1 MRLLACLAFLLIL
14 ATPCV
19 AQTDDGQKVHRCIG
33 EHGEIVFSGIACT
46 GAEVRAG
53 PRASSSPT
61 ASATAA
67 VAMACPRSPDA
78 LRDVFADAL
87 TRRDTNAIASLVRW
101 DGVGGAEARERLKEI
116 AELGQRPLIGV
127 ELGGD
132 VASAGDPTEPAG
144 TLTVRTG
151 STSYGGPREREFRV
165 GASGG
170 CFWLDW

>member
-1 MRLLACLAFLLIL
+1 MAWFYLVLLVALAVPRAAF
-14 ATPCV
+14 AE
-19 AQTDDGQKVHRCIG
+19 DGQTIHRCIG
-33 EHGEIVFSGIACT
+33 EHGEIVFSGIACA
-46 GAEVRAG
+46 GEVRVD
-53 PRASSSPT
+53 PRAAVAP
-61 ASATAA
+61 AAEAARPA
-67 VAMACPRSPDA
+67 VAMACPRSGDQ

-87 TRRDTNAIASLVRW
+87 ARRDTNAITSLVRW

-116 AELGQRPLIGV
+116 AELGARPLIGV
-127 ELGGD
+127 ELSTED
-132 VASAGDPTEPAG
+132 APAADAPESAA